1 MIMNGFEVET
11 MIYRTED
18 DEIFNLHQ
26 NNRPINQSN
35 VRKKMKSLTKVRKLL
50 SPIKVDKNF
59 NVIDGNHRIVAIR
72 ELKRNGIIIPISF
85 YMTEDDSEDNMIEM
99 NVEVRTWKL
108 KDYVLKYS
116 KQGKEQYQIIM
127 RIANKYNVSIDDVV
141 TVPFSGSGTGN
152 VSDKV
157 KNGTFSY
164 HDWEKVEEYFEYL
177 IELKEM
183 IRIHKNFKRSMFSV
197 FTHRNFDTL
206 HFYKVVKN
214 KFISDG
220 ELIEFSTSMPV
231 CKEQILD
238 LFNTRRTKSKIEY
251 FRTSD
256 KKIII
261 QE

>member
-18 DEIFNLHQ
+18 DSIFNLHQ
-26 NNRPINQSN
+26 NNRPINTTN
-35 VRKKMKSLTKVRKLL
+35 VRKKMKSLTRVRKLL
-50 SPIKVDKNF
+50 SPIKIDKNF

-85 YMTEDDSEDNMIEM
+85 YISEDDSESNMIEM

-108 KDYVLKYS
+108 KDYVLKYA
-116 KQGKEQYQIIM
+116 KQGKEQYKIIM
-127 RIANKYNVSIDDVV
+127 QIANEFNVSIDDVV
-141 TVPFSGSGTGN
+141 TVPYSGAGTGN

-157 KNGTFSY
+157 KNGTYSY
-164 HDWEKVEEYFEYL
+164 HDWDKVEEYFKYL
-177 IELKEM
+177 LELKEM

-206 HFYKVVKN
+206 QFYKIIKN
-214 KFISDG
+214 KFISDN
-220 ELIEFSTSMPV
+220 ELIEFSTSMPI

-238 LFNTRRTKSKIEY
+238 LFNTKRAKRKIEY

-261 QE
+261 RD